1 MRDSLLHWGAEVF
14 PQQPPRSLNQLADLM
29 ENSELKQQFSQL
41 DQSLFKADSGKD
53 FEVESKTIVKILKS
67 FTTNG
72 IEKIRGTQL
81 KSLYPEYRS

>member
-1 MRDSLLHWGAEVF
+1 
-14 PQQPPRSLNQLADLM
+14 M

-41 DQSLFKADSGKD
+41 DQSLFKADSDTD

-81 KSLYPEYRS
+81 KSLYPEYRN